1 MCSAWGEQVHFE
13 SELSSW
19 RAGTME
25 QTTRTHPSMCPRQP
39 GVSPVAVMRGE
50 TEEPG
55 ELSPQ
60 VSPLTLKMYASPG
73 STNGE
78 WLEQRIM
85 ARHG

>member
-1 MCSAWGEQVHFE
+1 
-13 SELSSW
+13 
-19 RAGTME
+19 
-25 QTTRTHPSMCPRQP
+25 MCPRQP